1 MSARIS
7 VDSFINFATTSSLP
21 ARPALQ
27 DPPVPP
33 RGLYRG
39 FMQGM
44 AADSATVDARK
55 AFQMQNN
62 RTRRENLIAMQQW
75 WLGRMIASPA
85 PLQEKMTLFWHGHFT
100 SSPEKQ
106 TTAQELLMQN
116 QLFREYALGNV
127 RELTLHVSQD
137 PAMLR
142 YLDNNVNVKA
152 HPNENYA
159 RELMELFTL
168 GIGNYTEHD
177 VPESAAATSTM
188 TARRRFSAAAATSA
202 APTSC
207 GSSSSSR
214 PRRGSSHGSCSRSSS
229 TATPSR
235 SSSIGSRRC
244 SAAAVS
250 NCVRSWRRCCAVT
263 CSSASAHIARWSR

>member
-1 MSARIS
+1 MVARDA
-7 VDSFINFATTSSLP
+7 VDGFINFPNTGSLA

-33 RGLYRG
+33 RGLYQG

-44 AADSATVDARK
+44 AADAATVDARK

-106 TTAQELLMQN
+106 TSAQELLMQN

-127 RELTLHVSQD
+127 RDLTLHVSQD

-152 HPNENYA
+152 HPNETGGMAPMYG
-159 RELMELFTL
+159 T
-168 GIGNYTEHD
+168 
-177 VPESAAATSTM
+177 AATLPFRGVVDDM
-188 TARRRFSAAAATSA
+188 LRRFMDALYK
-202 APTSC
+202 
-207 GSSSSSR
+207 
-214 PRRGSSHGSCSRSSS
+214 
-229 TATPSR
+229 
-235 SSSIGSRRC
+235 
-244 SAAAVS
+244 V
-250 NCVRSWRRCCAVT
+250 
-263 CSSASAHIARWSR
+263 